1 MFFPC
6 FPVRRRIQHDRLDI
20 IHGSCESGFRCLP
33 LFKFLPKFSQTLPLI
48 LRQKSENAV
57 CSFLL
62 SFTLSRLRRFVIG
75 IGIPGIN
82 LHDIMDQKHGN
93 CFQYIDR
100 FIGVFTEENRHQR
113 HVPCMLC
120 VIFLSGS
127 PCEVGLTADEL
138 FFVNFTDKIELLI
151 QAGLFRVGRGGF
163 FGIHKGNSFLL
174 GVGHSKGALSGYFLM
189 IERASRT

>member
-6 FPVRRRIQHDRLDI
+6 FSVRRRIQHDRLNV
-20 IHGSCESGFRCLP
+20 IHGSCESGFRCLS
-33 LFKFLPKFSQTLPLI
+33 LFKFFPEFSQPLSLI
-48 LRQKSENAV
+48 LGEQSENAFR
-57 CSFLL
+57 SFFL
-62 SFTLSRLRRFVIG
+62 SFTLGCLRGFIIG

-93 CFQYIDR
+93 CFQHIDR
-100 FIGVFTEENRHQR
+100 LIGIFTKENRHQC

-120 VIFLSGS
+120 IIFLSGS
-127 PCEVGLTADEL
+127 ACEIGLAADEL

-151 QAGLFRVGRGGF
+151 QAGLFRVGWGDF